1 MLGTGGSQDCAGEKI
16 RLPNSHPAPA
26 AVAGKS
32 LPHCRAPHWARGSH
46 TSQASHAGPPHAP
59 HLPTLLPF
67 PVTLQQLPP
76 PCPNTI
82 PCRPQ
87 QSPPPPTSPCRSRS
101 GHHLESALL
110 HGARDE
116 HLTAIAP
123 LLILL
128 APGRPAALPT
138 AVRGPG
144 AFPAQPRSYLE
155 SQVPWLAPWLLP
167 PPQLC
172 FRGVPP
178 SPLLP
183 PTQAVPLPPS
193 HSQRGL

>member
-1 MLGTGGSQDCAGEKI
+1 MLGRGGSQDCAGEKI

-32 LPHCRAPHWARGSH
+32 LPHTGQGAPTQARHHMRAPLMPS
-46 TSQASHAGPPHAP
+46 

-101 GHHLESALL
+101 RHHVESALL

-144 AFPAQPRSYLE
+144 AFPAQPRSYLA
-155 SQVPWLAPWLLP
+155 SQAPWLAPWLLP

-172 FRGVPP
+172 FSGVPP

-183 PTQAVPLPPS
+183 PTQAVPLLPS
-193 HSQRGL
+193 HSQRRL